1 MNLLPKI
8 ASRFWIDTRCR
19 LIQQQ
24 QFRAMNEARGKRE
37 TLFPSTRE
45 LAGELSGGW
54 KQRLA
59 LAACLI
65 HRPKLLLLDEPT
77 AGVGPKGRRDFWVEI
92 HQLADGTVDQVLARV
107 GLTTWSVRGPA
118 LAHLAE
124 ELRKT
129 PGVQQAVAFGNSLHV
144 SNTDA
149 AALERAIA
157 PFRHEP
163 FVWEQIPSG
172 LEDAFISLMEHPQS
186 A

>member
-1 MNLLPKI
+1 MDE
-8 ASRFWIDTRCR
+8 AERC
-19 LIQQQ
+19 
-24 QFRAMNEARGKRE
+24 
-37 TLFPSTRE
+37 
-45 LAGELSGGW
+45 
-54 KQRLA
+54 QRLA
-59 LAACLI
+59 YI
-65 HRPKLLLLDEPT
+65 SKGKL
-77 AGVGPKGRRDFWVEI
+77 
-92 HQLADGTVDQVLARV
+92 LADGTVDEVIARV
-107 GLTTWSVRGPA
+107 GLTTWSVRGPD

-144 SNTDA
+144 SSTDA

-163 FVWEQIPSG
+163 YVWEQIPSG